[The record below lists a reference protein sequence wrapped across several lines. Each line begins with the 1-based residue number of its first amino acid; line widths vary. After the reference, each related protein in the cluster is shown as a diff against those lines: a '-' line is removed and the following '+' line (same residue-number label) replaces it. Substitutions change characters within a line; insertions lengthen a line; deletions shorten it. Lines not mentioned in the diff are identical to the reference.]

1 MFPRALVSLVSL
13 IALVAFAVCSQAQNI
28 PYSQRDTPSRFATR
42 TSGIVNVT
50 GTIHSLDNKPLQD
63 VKIELHDISNGGM
76 VDSVYTNASGTFE
89 FPQVRS
95 GSYEVVA
102 ISGLNETKERIEI
115 NSIPVMV
122 NMRLPVT
129 TKPTDGNNINVVSVA
144 EYKVPEKARKEMRK
158 AEDAA
163 SQRNSAEAEKH
174 VAKALEIYPK
184 YSAALT
190 LRAFLKL
197 DTKDQAGAIDDLQK
211 AIEYDGSYGL
221 AYVGMG
227 AALNAAKKFDEAIRT
242 LERAQ
247 SLMPNAW
254 QTYYEMGKSFLGKAS
269 YQEAVRQFDKAESL
283 VPQEFALVHLARGSA
298 LVGLQ
303 QYPEALVE
311 LEIFLKMEPQGPNT
325 AYAQKLME
333 QAKTLSAT
341 ALNK

>member
-1 MFPRALVSLVSL
+1 
-13 IALVAFAVCSQAQNI
+13 
-28 PYSQRDTPSRFATR
+28 
-42 TSGIVNVT
+42 
-50 GTIHSLDNKPLQD
+50 
-63 VKIELHDISNGGM
+63 
-76 VDSVYTNASGTFE
+76 
-89 FPQVRS
+89 
-95 GSYEVVA
+95 
-102 ISGLNETKERIEI
+102 
-115 NSIPVMV
+115 
-122 NMRLPVT
+122 
-129 TKPTDGNNINVVSVA
+129 
-144 EYKVPEKARKEMRK
+144 MRK

-254 QTYYEMGKSFLGKAS
+254 QTYYEMGKSFLRKAR
-269 YQEAVRQFDKAESL
+269 YQDTRRHFSNAESIL
-283 VPQEFALVHLARGSA
+283 PHES
-298 LVGLQ
+298 
-303 QYPEALVE
+303 P
-311 LEIFLKMEPQGPNT
+311 IT
-325 AYAQKLME
+325 
-333 QAKTLSAT
+333 
-341 ALNK
+341 

>member
-1 MFPRALVSLVSL
+1 MLLAGRTITELVWPAREELPICSQYILSLKIHLLVALVV
-13 IALVAFAVCSQAQNI
+13 FAVCSQAQNI

-63 VKIELHDISNGGM
+63 VKIELHDLSNGGM

-129 TKPTDGNNINVVSVA
+129 NKPTDGNNINVVSVA

-158 AEDAA
+158 AE
-163 SQRNSAEAEKH
+163 
-174 VAKALEIYPK
+174 V
-184 YSAALT
+184 
-190 LRAFLKL
+190 
-197 DTKDQAGAIDDLQK
+197 
-211 AIEYDGSYGL
+211 

-311 LEIFLKMEPQGPNT
+311 LEIFLKKEPQGPNT

-333 QAKTLSAT
+333 QAKALSAT

>member
-1 MFPRALVSLVSL
+1 M
-13 IALVAFAVCSQAQNI
+13 
-28 PYSQRDTPSRFATR
+28 
-42 TSGIVNVT
+42 
-50 GTIHSLDNKPLQD
+50 
-63 VKIELHDISNGGM
+63 
-76 VDSVYTNASGTFE
+76 
-89 FPQVRS
+89 
-95 GSYEVVA
+95 
-102 ISGLNETKERIEI
+102 
-115 NSIPVMV
+115 
-122 NMRLPVT
+122 
-129 TKPTDGNNINVVSVA
+129 
-144 EYKVPEKARKEMRK
+144 
-158 AEDAA
+158 
-163 SQRNSAEAEKH
+163 
-174 VAKALEIYPK
+174 
-184 YSAALT
+184 T

-311 LEIFLKMEPQGPNT
+311 LEIFLKKEPQGPNT
-325 AYAQKLME
+325 AYAQKLVE
-333 QAKTLSAT
+333 QAKMLSAT